1 MNEEKED
8 PIDIIL
14 RQTDYHRE
22 KAETKLSEHN
32 GNYMN
37 VIKEYMGIQLK
48 SKNERL
54 KPYSL
59 QQEMFTQ
66 IRRQMDLSIRDFNR
80 AQNNKLEQ
88 EFNKS
93 SSSSS

>member
-1 MNEEKED
+1 MNVEKED
-8 PIDIIL
+8 PLDIIL

-22 KAETKLSEHN
+22 KAETKLLEHE

-48 SKNERL
+48 PVVERL
-54 KPYSL
+54 KPGSL
-59 QQEMFTQ
+59 QQEIFTQ

-80 AQNNKLEQ
+80 VQNDKLEQ
-88 EFNKS
+88 ELNKS
-93 SSSSS
+93 SSS

>member
-8 PIDIIL
+8 PLDIIL

-22 KAETKLSEHN
+22 KAETKLLEHE

-48 SKNERL
+48 PVVERL
-54 KPYSL
+54 KPGSL
-59 QQEMFTQ
+59 QQEIFTQ

-80 AQNNKLEQ
+80 VQNDKLEQ
-88 EFNKS
+88 ELNKS
-93 SSSSS
+93 SSS